1 MVCFF
6 LADVSSA
13 THQTSQAKT
22 TPYQPLLIKPV
33 FCILQSNKSDIDWF
47 PAHFC
52 KNNTSFFSHF
62 FFFFGGGGLPGS
74 IFAGYV
80 PLASKNPN
88 PIIVYSVVN
97 YRTHLSHFW
106 PRFFHFLDPT
116 LPDFSHPRNPENV
129 RPHSSNSTKI

>member
-52 KNNTSFFSHF
+52 KNNTSFFPHF
-62 FFFFGGGGLPGS
+62 FFFWGGGGYLGQ
-74 IFAGYV
+74 FLLGMCRW
-80 PLASKNPN
+80 PL
-88 PIIVYSVVN
+88 
-97 YRTHLSHFW
+97 RTQTPL
-106 PRFFHFLDPT
+106 
-116 LPDFSHPRNPENV
+116 
-129 RPHSSNSTKI
+129 